1 MQVFARL
8 CEIVG
13 EGEMHRLGVFALA
26 TFLCACAATT
36 PHFEGSAASGDGL
49 DAAVAALQSGRPGD
63 ARAALAPGLRAEP
76 QNGYLH
82 LLNGLTYELEEHSP
96 QSLDLASV
104 GYDAATRFVPGF
116 YWAHYHEGALALA
129 RQQYADAA
137 EQFAAAILSDP
148 AQAQAFLGL
157 AVSAYYAGDLD
168 VAARA
173 AGRALALEPNDPY
186 ALRAAAFVAAG
197 AGNRQV
203 LDRLVSAA
211 HATPAG
217 AAGLDRQ
224 RSRLDQLMRTAY
236 ETEPG
241 PAGDAGPGAA
251 VEASPHQVMIEVTL
265 LLSQNARANHTG
277 VNLLDGLT
285 LQFSG
290 ARLTTDNHSSPGAD
304 SKTVATTSA
313 LAIPQIS
320 YSLNLFNTRD
330 DYYEV
335 IARPS
340 LVASLGETSQ
350 FFIGRTVTIGVSGI
364 NLGSLQPVDVGTSVQ
379 VTPIEI
385 TSRTAKFKVDTGRS
399 FFSPDTSGT
408 FQQALTTFKQT
419 VAATVEV
426 DFGKTLILSG
436 LYEGVNIGASS
447 KVPGLGDIP
456 VVDLAFNNRVQT
468 TRQDAAL
475 VLVTPRIAGMINT
488 GTREFRG
495 ETLSRV
501 LDLWNTLVEPTGGL
515 DAVLGTL
522 RAKGRPY
529 HPLLGDVRLPSAG
542 DQTILGPTLTDT
554 VARLR

>member
-1 MQVFARL
+1 
-8 CEIVG
+8 
-13 EGEMHRLGVFALA
+13 
-26 TFLCACAATT
+26 
-36 PHFEGSAASGDGL
+36 
-49 DAAVAALQSGRPGD
+49 
-63 ARAALAPGLRAEP
+63 
-76 QNGYLH
+76 
-82 LLNGLTYELEEHSP
+82 
-96 QSLDLASV
+96 
-104 GYDAATRFVPGF
+104 
-116 YWAHYHEGALALA
+116 
-129 RQQYADAA
+129 
-137 EQFAAAILSDP
+137 
-148 AQAQAFLGL
+148 
-157 AVSAYYAGDLD
+157 
-168 VAARA
+168 
-173 AGRALALEPNDPY
+173 
-186 ALRAAAFVAAG
+186 
-197 AGNRQV
+197 
-203 LDRLVSAA
+203 
-211 HATPAG
+211 
-217 AAGLDRQ
+217 
-224 RSRLDQLMRTAY
+224 
-236 ETEPG
+236 
-241 PAGDAGPGAA
+241 
-251 VEASPHQVMIEVTL
+251 MIEVTL
-265 LLSQNARANHTG
+265 LLSQNARASHTG

-285 LQFSG
+285 LQFAG
-290 ARLTTDNHSSPGAD
+290 ARLTNDNHSSPGAD
-304 SKTVATTSA
+304 VKTVATTSA

-335 IARPS
+335 LARPS

-385 TSRTAKFKVDTGRS
+385 TSRAAKFKVDTGRS

-426 DFGKTLILSG
+426 EFGKTLILSG

-475 VLVTPRIAGMINT
+475 VLVTPRLAGTINT
-488 GTREFRG
+488 TTREFRG

-515 DAVLGTL
+515 DAVIGTL

-529 HPLLGDVRLPSAG
+529 HPLLGDVRLPNAA

>member
-1 MQVFARL
+1 MR
-8 CEIVG
+8 
-13 EGEMHRLGVFALA
+13 RLGVVAL
-26 TFLCACAATT
+26 TTVLCACAATT
-36 PHFEGSAASGDGL
+36 PHLEVGEASSDGL

-129 RQQYADAA
+129 RQQYAEAA
-137 EQFAAAILSDP
+137 EQFADAILSDP

-173 AGRALALEPNDPY
+173 VGRALALEPNDPY

-203 LDRLVSAA
+203 LDRLIETARA
-211 HATPAG
+211 THAS

-236 ETEPG
+236 ETDPESASG
-241 PAGDAGPGAA
+241 NATPGAA
-251 VEASPHQVMIEVTL
+251 VEAPPHQVMIEVTL

-290 ARLTTDNHSSPGAD
+290 ARLTSDNHSSPGAD
-304 SKTVATTSA
+304 VKTVATTSA

-335 IARPS
+335 LARPS

-364 NLGSLQPVDVGTSVQ
+364 NLGTLQPVDVGTSVQ

-456 VVDLAFNNRVQT
+456 VVDLAFNNSVHT

-475 VLVTPRIAGMINT
+475 VLVTPRIAGTINT

-501 LDLWNTLVEPTGGL
+501 LELWNTLVEPTGGL